1 MPEQTMEQIDLFED
15 VLQAYAGAKRLSN
28 DSLYRDLT
36 KRCSIPE
43 AAWKERKPIG
53 KAEALHS
60 PLKRSLRWHQQ
71 TLRALGLLERES
83 RGVWK
88 LTPKGEKK
96 LTPAP
101 DGKVLLGFSTDLGIA
116 LWAKAESVWPRLGEP
131 IALVFSSLP
140 YPLARQRAYGGPNEQ
155 SYVDWACAVL
165 EPLIAQ
171 LVQGGSLAL
180 NLGTDIFM
188 PGTPARSMYT
198 ERLMLALH
206 DRFGLSKMDS
216 IIWSVPNRPPGPI
229 AWASKSR
236 QQLNAGY
243 ETVLWMTNDP
253 VKVRSDNRR
262 VLQPHT
268 EKHLRL
274 MAAGGERREE
284 SYGDGAHRIRHGSYG
299 QETAG
304 RIPKN
309 VITMGH
315 RCGHKQDLVAL
326 ARAAG
331 LPIHGATMPLGLAKL
346 VIEFLTEKNDLVA
359 DPCAGWLT
367 TGAACEE
374 LGRRYVLT
382 EQIGEYVLGG
392 AMGFRSAPG
401 FAPFGQVGV

>member
-1 MPEQTMEQIDLFED
+1 MPERTMEQIDLFED
-15 VLQAYAGAKRLSN
+15 VLQAYAASKRLSN
-28 DSLYRDLT
+28 EALYKDLT
-36 KRCSIPE
+36 RRCSIPE
-43 AAWKERKPIG
+43 VAWSERKPIG
-53 KAEALHS
+53 QAQALHS

-88 LTPKGEKK
+88 LTAKGEKK

-116 LWAKAESVWPRLGEP
+116 LWAKAESVFPRLGER

-140 YPLARQRAYGGPNEQ
+140 YPLARARAYGGPSEQ
-155 SYVDWACAVL
+155 DYVDWACGVL
-165 EPLIAQ
+165 EPLIGQ
-171 LVQGGSLAL
+171 LVQGGSIAL

-188 PGTPARSMYT
+188 PGSPARSMYT

-216 IIWSVPNRPPGPI
+216 IVWSVPNRPPGPI

-253 VKVRSDNRR
+253 VRVRSDNRR

-268 EKHLRL
+268 QRHLKL
-274 MAAGGERREE
+274 MAAGGERREA
-284 SYGDGAHRIRHGSYG
+284 SYGDGAHRIRQGSYG
-299 QETAG
+299 QQTAG
-304 RIPKN
+304 SIRKN

-315 RCGHKQDLVAL
+315 RCAHKQDLVEL

-331 LPIHGATMPLGLAKL
+331 LPIHGATMPLALAKL
-346 VIEFLTEKNDLVA
+346 VIEFLTERDDLVA

-367 TGAACEE
+367 TGKACEE
-374 LGRRYVLT
+374 TGRRYILT
-382 EQIGEYVLGG
+382 EQMGEYVLGG
-392 AMGFRSAPG
+392 SMGFSKAPG
-401 FAPFGQVGV
+401 FESFGQVGT

>member
-15 VLQAYAGAKRLSN
+15 VLQAYAAAKRLSN
-28 DSLYRDLT
+28 DSLYRDLA
-36 KRCSIPE
+36 KRCNIPE
-43 AAWKERKPIG
+43 AAWAEREPIG
-53 KAEALHS
+53 QAQALHS

-71 TLRALGLLERES
+71 SLRALGLLERES

-116 LWAKAESVWPRLGEP
+116 LWAKAESVFPRLGEP

-140 YPLARQRAYGGPNEQ
+140 YPLAKARAYGGPSEQ
-155 SYVDWACAVL
+155 DYVEWACKVL
-165 EPLIAQ
+165 EPLIEQ

-188 PGTPARSMYT
+188 PGTPARSMFT

-216 IIWSVPNRPPGPI
+216 LVWRVPNRPPGPI

-243 ETVLWMTNDP
+243 ETVMWLTNDP
-253 VKVRSDNRR
+253 MRVRSDNRR

-268 EKHLRL
+268 ERHLKL
-274 MAAGGERREE
+274 MASGGEKREA

-299 QETAG
+299 NETAG
-304 RIPKN
+304 SIRKN

-315 RCGHKQDLVAL
+315 RCAHKQDLVAL

-331 LPIHGATMPLGLAKL
+331 LPIHGATMPLALAKL
-346 VIEFLTEKNDLVA
+346 VIEFLTEKDDLVC

-367 TGAACEE
+367 TGKACEE
-374 LGRRYVLT
+374 TGRRYVLT
-382 EQIGEYVLGG
+382 EQMGEYVLGG
-392 AMGFRSAPG
+392 SMGFRSAPG
-401 FAPFGQVGV
+401 FESFGQAGA